1 MLAELVPLALLY
13 DHNARVLSTLVGD
26 FSDAD
31 WRVQDP
37 LGHDSRWIVGHLAAT
52 RLRLVGMAGLT
63 PLTAAWQA
71 DFARGTS
78 PKSLPQDLDMT
89 ELLRSFQHAHG
100 QLRSAW
106 EGLTAETL
114 AQPLGRTLPDGSDT
128 TGGALR
134 FLAWH
139 EAYHLG
145 QLGLMRRLVGKPGL
159 A

>member
-1 MLAELVPLALLY
+1 MLAELIPLAQLY
-13 DHNARVLSTLVGD
+13 DHNARILGALVGD
-26 FSDAD
+26 FVDAD

-52 RLRLVGMAGLT
+52 RLRLVGMVGLT
-63 PLTAAWQA
+63 PMTAAWQA

-78 PKSLPQDLDMT
+78 PKTLPQELDMA
-89 ELLRSFQHAHG
+89 ELLRSFHHAHR

-106 EGLTAETL
+106 EGLTADIL
-114 AQPLGRTLPDGSDT
+114 AQPLGYTLPDGSDT
-128 TGGALR
+128 IGGALR
-134 FLAWH
+134 VLAWH